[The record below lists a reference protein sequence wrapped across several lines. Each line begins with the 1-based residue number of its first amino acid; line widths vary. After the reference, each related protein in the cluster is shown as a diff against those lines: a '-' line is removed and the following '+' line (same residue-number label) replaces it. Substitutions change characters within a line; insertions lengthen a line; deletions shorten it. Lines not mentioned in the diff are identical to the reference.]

1 MNARFSIRSKLA
13 LFTAAAFLIAPGAAF
28 ACGELLKGEMVAVER
43 DLGATPTGDSRTHH
57 VLGAGW
63 FRAVEITKRGG
74 FSDDTTVTLELDG
87 EPMISTSFATL
98 KNPWMQ
104 LETAL
109 MGAKVRTDGNTS
121 TMTIWYS
128 EELKFRTMAVVRVDV
143 REDGVDDLRL
153 RTVMNKPAPHEH
165 IAGQA
170 IATTATA
177 ALPAFK

>member
-1 MNARFSIRSKLA
+1 MSPKPAASVLA
-13 LFTAAAFLIAPGAAF
+13 LAALLLAGAGNAL
-28 ACGELLKGEMVAVER
+28 ACGELFRGEMVASER
-43 DLGATPTGDSRTHH
+43 EMGATAVGETKTYH

-63 FRAVEITKRGG
+63 FRALEIVKQGG
-74 FSDDTTVTLELDG
+74 ASDDTAVTLELDG
-87 EPMISTSFATL
+87 EPMISTSFAAL

-104 LETAL
+104 LDTPL
-109 MGAKVRTDGNTS
+109 MGAKVRTEGDTS

-128 EELKFRTMAVVRVDV
+128 AELKFTSMAVVRIDV

-165 IAGQA
+165 LAGQA
-170 IATTATA
+170 IGATAAA